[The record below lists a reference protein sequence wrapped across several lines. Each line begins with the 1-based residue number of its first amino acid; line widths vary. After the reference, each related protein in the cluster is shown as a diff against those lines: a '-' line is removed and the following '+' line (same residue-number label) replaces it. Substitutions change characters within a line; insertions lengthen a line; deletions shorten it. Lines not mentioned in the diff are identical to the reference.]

1 MITRNSSI
9 AITLLLPFL
18 GGVCLAQSAGEEG
31 VTACERL
38 VSDYAYYRDS
48 MDADNFE
55 NLFTEDATLGR
66 HTTTY
71 RGRQAMRE
79 RITLR
84 EPAAHLTIF
93 TSVRIA
99 AVDERTVAGTLY
111 GIVLSGDRQ
120 VLEGDAPLRL
130 GSPEASI
137 EYSEYRITCKLG
149 DEGWKIA
156 DLSMHPLFRAEEE

>member
-1 MITRNSSI
+1 MVTRNSGL
-9 AITLLLPFL
+9 AITLLLL
-18 GGVCLAQSAGEEG
+18 GGICLAQSAGEEG
-31 VTACERL
+31 VAACERL
-38 VSDYAYYRDS
+38 VSDYAYYRDH

-84 EPAAHLTIF
+84 EPAAHMTIF

-130 GSPEASI
+130 GGTEAST
-137 EYSEYRITCKLG
+137 EYSEYRITCRLG

-156 DLSMHPLFRAEEE
+156 DLSMYPLFRAEEE

>member
-1 MITRNSSI
+1 MFMRKFKRMMI
-9 AITLLLPFL
+9 LLMPFA
-18 GGVCLAQSAGEEG
+18 GVVSLAQSADEDG

-38 VSDYAYYRDS
+38 VADYAYFRDH

-84 EPAAHLTIF
+84 EPTANMTIF
-93 TSVRIA
+93 TSIRIA
-99 AVDERTVAGTLY
+99 AIDERTVGGTLY
-111 GIVLSGDRQ
+111 GTVLSGDRL
-120 VLEGDAPLRL
+120 VLEGDEPLQL
-130 GSPEASI
+130 GSPGTSV
-137 EYSEYRITCKLG
+137 EYSEYRITCKLLE
-149 DEGWKIA
+149 DGWKIA
-156 DLSMHPLFRAEEE
+156 DLSMRPMFRAEEE

>member
-1 MITRNSSI
+1 MVTRNSSLSI
-9 AITLLLPFL
+9 ALLLPFVV
-18 GGVCLAQSAGEEG
+18 GICLAQSAGEEG
-31 VTACERL
+31 VAACEQL
-38 VSDYAYYRDS
+38 VSDYAYYRDH

-99 AVDERTVAGTLY
+99 AVNERTVAGTLY

-137 EYSEYRITCKLG
+137 EYSEYQITCTLG

-156 DLSMHPLFRAEEE
+156 DLSMRPMFRADEE

>member
-1 MITRNSSI
+1 MRKFKPPII
-9 AITLLLPFL
+9 LLMALL
-18 GGVCLAQSAGEEG
+18 GGICLAQSSNEDG
-31 VTACERL
+31 VRACERL
-38 VSDYAYYRDS
+38 VADYAYFRDH

-84 EPAAHLTIF
+84 EPTANMTIF

-99 AVDERTVAGTLY
+99 AIDETTVTGTLY
-111 GIVLSGDRQ
+111 GAVLSGDRL
-120 VLEGDAPLRL
+120 VLEGDEPLRL
-130 GSPEASI
+130 GSPGTSV
-137 EYSEYRITCKLG
+137 EYSEYRITCRLVE
-149 DEGWKIA
+149 DGWKIA
-156 DLSMHPLFRAEEE
+156 DLSMRPMFRAEEE

>member
-1 MITRNSSI
+1 MLMPKVKR
-9 AITLLLPFL
+9 AIILSMPFL
-18 GGVCLAQSAGEEG
+18 GGTCLAQSAEEDG

-38 VSDYAYYRDS
+38 VADYAYYRDH

-84 EPAAHLTIF
+84 DPAANMTIF
-93 TSVRIA
+93 TSVRLA
-99 AVDERTVAGTLY
+99 AIDETTVGGTLY
-111 GIVLSGDRQ
+111 GTVLSGDRL
-120 VLEGDAPLRL
+120 VLEGDEPLQL
-130 GSPEASI
+130 GSHGTSV
-137 EYSEYRITCKLG
+137 EYAEYRITCKLVE
-149 DEGWKIA
+149 DGWKIA
-156 DLSMHPLFRAEEE
+156 DLSMRPIFRADEE